1 MLKKLKKFLLFI
13 LFFWIVGFKES
24 QQDVI
29 DKEKNPDKV
38 IVSEMKKQEKKKTF
52 FGKVKDFFSQGWSEF
67 KRWLKKGK

>member
-24 QQDVI
+24 QQDII

-38 IVSEMKKQEKKKTF
+38 IVSEIKQQEKKKTF
-52 FGKVKDFFSQGWSEF
+52 FGKVKDFFSQWWSEF

>member
-24 QQDVI
+24 QQDII

-38 IVSEMKKQEKKKTF
+38 IVSEIKKQEKKKTF
-52 FGKVKDFFSQGWSEF
+52 FWKVKDFFSQWWSEF

>member
-24 QQDVI
+24 QQDII

-38 IVSEMKKQEKKKTF
+38 IVSEMKKQEKKTF
-52 FGKVKDFFSQGWSEF
+52 FGKVKDFFSQWWSEF
-67 KRWLKKGK
+67 KRWLKRK